1 MHRTP
6 KQKTEIDQGG
16 KNMKK
21 LTAILLSVLIL
32 CSLSTAAYAEGA
44 LTYADKNLIEL
55 EDDNS
60 AYFFAKIENT
70 GDQPVGVGNGKLV
83 GFSEKDDILV
93 TENYVSSLPSGIL
106 LQPGEYAYV
115 CENIYENTLKDADI
129 VDFKASMETDGNP
142 TEVVKIPCEAEFVSD
157 GSYDHDV
164 WVTFT
169 NTTEDVLFDAYITVA
184 MYDTEGTLVCVD
196 GGELDDIGVFP
207 GSTITVKVYIDHDLV
222 EYYAANGIEIGV
234 VDALVYKLAD

>member
-1 MHRTP
+1 
-6 KQKTEIDQGG
+6 
-16 KNMKK
+16 MKK
-21 LTAILLSVLIL
+21 TVAILLCVLL
-32 CSLSTAAYAEGA
+32 FCSLSITAFAENS
-44 LTYADKNLIEL
+44 LSFADKNLIEL
-55 EDDNS
+55 ENSNS
-60 AYFFAKIENT
+60 AYFFGKIENT
-70 GDQPVGVGNGKLV
+70 GDQPVGIGRGKLV
-83 GFSEKDDILV
+83 AFSEKDDILV

-115 CENIYENTLKDADI
+115 YESIYENVLNDSDIADYK
-129 VDFKASMETDGNP
+129 VSMEAENDP
-142 TEVVKIPCEAEFVSD
+142 DEVTKIPCEAEFVSD

-207 GSTITVKVYIDHDLV
+207 GSTITVKVYVDHDLV